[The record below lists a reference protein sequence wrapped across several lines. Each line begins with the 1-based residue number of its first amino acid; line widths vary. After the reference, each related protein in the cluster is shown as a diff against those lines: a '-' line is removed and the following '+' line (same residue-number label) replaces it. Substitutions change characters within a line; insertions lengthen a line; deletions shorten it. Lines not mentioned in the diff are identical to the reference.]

1 MNKFKD
7 VDKLKDIKKL
17 IMYLH
22 MARSNIAVVDLSGA
36 DKDNFVEDVIIPAF
50 RTVTCIYGD
59 TNLHTALAQK

>member
-22 MARSNIAVVDLSGA
+22 RARSNIAVVDLSGA
-36 DKDNFVEDVIIPAF
+36 GKDNFVEDVIIPAF
-50 RTVTCIYGD
+50 RTVTCIY
-59 TNLHTALAQK
+59 